1 MNNTEEI
8 SEYTKEH
15 HAAHVVFPVNYVF
28 RNIYTTVQNVCTV
41 MYSAV
46 VLLDI
51 FRFQDDF
58 TGIILGYI
66 ISL

>member
-8 SEYTKEH
+8 SEYKEH
-15 HAAHVVFPVNYVF
+15 HTAHVVFPVNYVF

-51 FRFQDDF
+51 CRFQDDF
-58 TGIILGYI
+58 TGILLGYI